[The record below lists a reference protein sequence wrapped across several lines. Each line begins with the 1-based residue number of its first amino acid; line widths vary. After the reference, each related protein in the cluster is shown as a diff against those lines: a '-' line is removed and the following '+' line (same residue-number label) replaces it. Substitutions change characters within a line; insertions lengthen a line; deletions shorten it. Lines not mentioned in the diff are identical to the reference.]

1 MTRSFQWFTFTLLL
15 FDICAAF
22 VMSGKLDGVQI
33 FVVFLS
39 AFMSIYS
46 MWVAFTMAT
55 FIDVHSLWDY
65 SDNNRFQQHDRS
77 VHNTKK
83 KDSLPDGKK
92 QEIRDNPLF
101 TGIEPPLS
109 QSPQSINQDLRK
121 KRVMRPPEVEAY
133 DINSQVVPSDTTLR

>member
-65 SDNNRFQQHDRS
+65 SDNNRFQQHDR
-77 VHNTKK
+77 
-83 KDSLPDGKK
+83 
-92 QEIRDNPLF
+92 DNPLF